1 MHDRLSLALEAL
13 RPKALSRR
21 GVIAGLTAGLTAFG
35 LAGASA
41 PAAAEIAEHEQA
53 LYDAALAAGETQ
65 ITWYTAQTGG
75 ETAQAIGAA
84 FEARYPGL
92 RVNVSRTTAQV
103 AYQRLTQELMAN
115 SLQVDVLSS
124 TVTSHYNALKEQ
136 GALMAYRPVNSE
148 AYFEDFRNLADPDDM
163 FHITSAGLTVIT
175 YNTDLVAPEDV
186 PTSWLD
192 LLDPKWA
199 NQVSVGHPGFS
210 GYVGYWVL
218 MMDQLFGWEYFEK
231 LAEGDPQIGRSINDT
246 ITMLNARER
255 SVAAGATG
263 TTLISAS
270 RGNPLGLAYPKE
282 GAVLMTTPSAIMAG
296 TSAPN
301 TAKLFME
308 FLTGQEYGT
317 IMSQDFTEALRP
329 DVEPPVGAKPLSEVI
344 LLQPTDV
351 DDGIPRVI
359 ELWRD
364 TFGI

>member
-1 MHDRLSLALEAL
+1 MRDRLSLALEAL

-21 GVIAGLTAGLTAFG
+21 GVLAGLTAGVAAFG
-35 LAGASA
+35 LAGAPA
-41 PAAAEIAEHEQA
+41 PAAAEIAPHEQA
-53 LYDAALAAGETQ
+53 LYEAALAAGETQ

-84 FEARYPGL
+84 FEARYPGIS
-92 RVNVSRTTAQV
+92 VNVVRTTAQV
-103 AYQRLTQELMAN
+103 AYQRVTQELMAN

-124 TVTSHYNALKEQ
+124 TVTSHYEALKEL
-136 GALMAYRPVNSE
+136 GELMAYRPINSE
-148 AYFEDFRNLADPDDM
+148 DYFDDFKNIDPDDM

-218 MMDQLFGWEYFEK
+218 TMEQMFGWEFFEK

-270 RGNPLGLAYPKE
+270 RGNPIALAYPKE
-282 GAVLMTTPSAIMAG
+282 GAVLMTTPSAIMAR

-301 TAKLFME
+301 AAKLYME
-308 FLTGQEYGT
+308 FMTGQEFGT

-351 DDGIPRVI
+351 DEGIPRVI